1 MTYKRGYIVECIIRR
16 QRFNFDK
23 SYQTE
28 QFSNHKQSTKTLAY
42 NTSQCVKELFVKIMT
57 GEISS

>member
-16 QRFNFDK
+16 RRINFDE

-28 QFSNHKQSTKTLAY
+28 PFSNRKQSTKTLAY

-57 GEISS
+57 